1 MYYFC
6 YPLFHNTHC
15 FKAAMIRQTQKV
27 EDLYKGLFY
36 RSDMHTNINVL
47 LLLLLLCNYKLV

>member
-1 MYYFC
+1 MYSFC

-47 LLLLLLCNYKLV
+47 LLLLCNYKLV